1 MYHWDGSRRALLARG
16 GDGAALQQNV
26 SELSTARAFVAP
38 GAANA
43 LYHAHISGSPS

>member
-1 MYHWDGSRRALLARG
+1 LACG
-16 GDGAALQQNV
+16 GDDGAAQQNV

-43 LYHAHISGSPS
+43 LYHAHISGSPSLMNKACTSQIV